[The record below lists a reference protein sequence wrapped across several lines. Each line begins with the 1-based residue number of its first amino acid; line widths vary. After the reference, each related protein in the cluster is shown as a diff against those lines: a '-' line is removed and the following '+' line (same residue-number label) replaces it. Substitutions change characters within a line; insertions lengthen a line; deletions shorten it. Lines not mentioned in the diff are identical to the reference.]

1 LRRVP
6 SFSDS
11 DYTPSIGD
19 LRAMLKVNPI
29 LAFVLAICLFSLAGI
44 PPLIGFYAKL
54 GIFQAAMNSGFFLG
68 ASFVI
73 MTSVISTFYYI
84 RLIKSVYFENSLNC
98 WVFYYP
104 IGSLQGV
111 IVSLCFFSI
120 VFLFYNPMLF
130 NLLSYKMAL
139 CLFL

>member
-1 LRRVP
+1 
-6 SFSDS
+6 
-11 DYTPSIGD
+11 
-19 LRAMLKVNPI
+19 